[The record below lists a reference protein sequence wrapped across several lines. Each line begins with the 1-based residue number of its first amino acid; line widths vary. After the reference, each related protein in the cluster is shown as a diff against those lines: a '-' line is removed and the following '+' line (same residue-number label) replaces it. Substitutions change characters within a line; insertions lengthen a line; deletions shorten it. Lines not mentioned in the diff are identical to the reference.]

1 MTVLGGNITHMAT
14 PTSSTVTISASADAV
29 RALLFDITSYPSW
42 STSFKSVTVLASDGQ
57 GRPTQVSMSVD
68 AGALK
73 DKPTL
78 NYDWAAFPDRLD
90 FSLEDA
96 DLLTEMSG
104 SYSLKDNGDET
115 EVTFE
120 LTVALSMPV
129 PEIMR
134 TKAEKSTIDL
144 ALKQLK
150 EKLEN

>member
-1 MTVLGGNITHMAT
+1 MSSVST
-14 PTSSTVTISASADAV
+14 STVSINASADEV
-29 RALLFDITSYPSW
+29 RAVLFDVASYPSW
-42 STSFKSVTVLASDGQ
+42 STSFKSVTVLASDGK

-78 NYDWAAFPDRLD
+78 NYDWAAYPDRLD

-96 DLLTEMSG
+96 DLLTQMSG
-104 SYSLKDNGDET
+104 SYIVKDNGDET

-129 PEIMR
+129 PDIMR

>member
-1 MTVLGGNITHMAT
+1 MSSVST
-14 PTSSTVTISASADAV
+14 STVSITASADEV
-29 RALLFDITSYPSW
+29 RAVLFDIASYPSW

-78 NYDWAAFPDRLD
+78 NYDWSAYPDRLD
-90 FSLEDA
+90 FSFEDA
-96 DLLTEMSG
+96 DLLTQMIG
-104 SYSLKDNGDET
+104 GYIVKDNGDET

-129 PEIMR
+129 PDIMR

-150 EKLEN
+150 EKLETN

>member
-1 MTVLGGNITHMAT
+1 MSSVST
-14 PTSSTVTISASADAV
+14 STVSINASADEV
-29 RALLFDITSYPSW
+29 RAVLFDVASYPSW

-78 NYDWAAFPDRLD
+78 NYDWSAYPDRLD

-96 DLLTEMSG
+96 DLLTQMSG
-104 SYSLKDNGDET
+104 GLIVKDNGDET

-129 PEIMR
+129 PDIMR

>member
-1 MTVLGGNITHMAT
+1 MSSVTT
-14 PTSSTVTISASADAV
+14 STVNIAATADAV
-29 RALLFDITSYPSW
+29 RAVLFDIANYPSW
-42 STSFKSVTVLASDGQ
+42 SSSFKSVTVLESDGQ
-57 GRPTQVSMSVD
+57 GRPTQVQMGVD

-73 DKPTL
+73 DKTTL
-78 NYDWAAFPDRLD
+78 NYDWAAAPDRLD

-104 SYSLKDNGDET
+104 SYIVKDNGDET
-115 EVTFE
+115 EITFE

-129 PEIMR
+129 PEMMR
-134 TKAEKSTIDL
+134 VKAEKSTIDL

>member
-1 MTVLGGNITHMAT
+1 MSN
-14 PTSSTVTISASADAV
+14 PTTSTITISATADDV
-29 RALLFDITSYPSW
+29 RSVLFDIANYPSW
-42 STSFKSVTVLASDGQ
+42 STSFKSATVIESDAQ
-57 GRPTQVSMSVD
+57 GRPTQVKLSVD

-78 NYDWAAFPDRLD
+78 NYDWSAYPDRVE

-96 DLLTEMSG
+96 DLLTEMTG
-104 SYSLKDNGDET
+104 AFIVRDNGDET

-120 LTVALSMPV
+120 MTVALSMPV

-134 TKAEKSTIDL
+134 TKSEKSTIDL

>member
-1 MTVLGGNITHMAT
+1 MSN
-14 PTSSTVTISASADAV
+14 PTTSTVTISAAADDV
-29 RALLFDITSYPSW
+29 RAVLFDIEKYPTW
-42 STSFKSVTVLASDGQ
+42 STTFKSVTVQASNGDG
-57 GRPTQVSMSVD
+57 RVTQAKLSVD

-78 NYDWAAFPDRLD
+78 NYDWSGYPDRVE
-90 FSLEDA
+90 FSLEEA
-96 DLLTEMSG
+96 DLLTDMSG
-104 SYSLKDNGDET
+104 SFVIKDNGDET

-120 LTVALSMPV
+120 LTVSLSMPV
-129 PEIMR
+129 PEMMR

>member
-1 MTVLGGNITHMAT
+1 MSSAT
-14 PTSSTVTISASADAV
+14 TSTVSISASADEV
-29 RALLFDITSYPSW
+29 RAVIFDLASYPSW
-42 STSFKSVTVLASDGQ
+42 STSFKSVTVLESDGQ

-78 NYDWAAFPDRLD
+78 NYDWSAYPDRLD

-96 DLLTEMSG
+96 DLLTQMSG
-104 SYSLKDNGDET
+104 AYIVKDNDDET

-129 PEIMR
+129 PDIMR

>member
-1 MTVLGGNITHMAT
+1 MSSAT
-14 PTSSTVTISASADAV
+14 TSTVSITASADEV
-29 RALLFDITSYPSW
+29 RAVIFDLASYPSW
-42 STSFKSVTVLASDGQ
+42 STSFKSVTVLESDGQ
-57 GRPTQVSMSVD
+57 GRPTHVSMSVD

-78 NYDWAAFPDRLD
+78 NYDWSAYPDRLD

-96 DLLTEMSG
+96 DLLTQMSG
-104 SYSLKDNGDET
+104 AYIVKDNDDET

>member
-1 MTVLGGNITHMAT
+1 MSSVST
-14 PTSSTVTISASADAV
+14 STVSITASADEV
-29 RALLFDITSYPSW
+29 RAVLFDIASYPSW

-57 GRPTQVSMSVD
+57 GRPTQVNMSVD

-78 NYDWAAFPDRLD
+78 NYDWSAYPDRLD

-96 DLLTEMSG
+96 DLLTQMSG
-104 SYSLKDNGDET
+104 GYIVKDNGDET

-129 PEIMR
+129 PDIMR

>member
-1 MTVLGGNITHMAT
+1 MSCVST
-14 PTSSTVTISASADAV
+14 STVSITASADEV
-29 RALLFDITSYPSW
+29 RAVLFDIASYPSW

-78 NYDWAAFPDRLD
+78 NYDWSAYPDRLD

-96 DLLTEMSG
+96 DLLTQMSG
-104 SYSLKDNGDET
+104 AYIVKDNGEET

-129 PEIMR
+129 PDIMR

>member
-1 MTVLGGNITHMAT
+1 MSN
-14 PTSSTVTISASADAV
+14 PTSSTVTIAASADDV
-29 RALLFDITSYPSW
+29 RAVLFDIANFPTW
-42 STSFKSVTVLASDGQ
+42 STSFKSVTVLASNGE
-57 GRPTQVSMSVD
+57 GRPTQVKLSVD

-78 NYDWAAFPDRLD
+78 NFDWSAYPDRVD
-90 FSLEDA
+90 YSLEDA
-96 DLLTEMSG
+96 DLLTDMTG
-104 SYSLKDNGDET
+104 AYIVKDNGDET

-129 PEIMR
+129 PDIMR

>member
-1 MTVLGGNITHMAT
+1 MSSAT
-14 PTSSTVTISASADAV
+14 TSTISITASADEV
-29 RALLFDITSYPSW
+29 RAVIFDLASYPSW
-42 STSFKSVTVLASDGQ
+42 STSFKSVTVLESDGQ

-78 NYDWAAFPDRLD
+78 NYDWSAYPDRLN

-96 DLLTEMSG
+96 DLLTQMSG
-104 SYSLKDNGDET
+104 GLIVKDNGDET

-129 PEIMR
+129 PDIMR

>member
-1 MTVLGGNITHMAT
+1 MSSVSTSTVNIT
-14 PTSSTVTISASADAV
+14 ASADEV
-29 RALLFDITSYPSW
+29 RAVLFDIASYPSW
-42 STSFKSVTVLASDGQ
+42 STSFKSVTVLESDGQ

-78 NYDWAAFPDRLD
+78 NYDWSAYPDRLD

-96 DLLTEMSG
+96 DLLTQMSG
-104 SYSLKDNGDET
+104 AYIVKDNGDET

-129 PEIMR
+129 PDIMR

>member
-1 MTVLGGNITHMAT
+1 MSSAT
-14 PTSSTVTISASADAV
+14 TSTVSITASADEV
-29 RALLFDITSYPSW
+29 RAVIFDLASYPSW
-42 STSFKSVTVLASDGQ
+42 STSFKSVTVLESDGQ

-78 NYDWAAFPDRLD
+78 NYDWSAYPDRLD

-96 DLLTEMSG
+96 DLLTQMSG
-104 SYSLKDNGDET
+104 GLIVKDNGDET

-129 PEIMR
+129 PDIMR

-150 EKLEN
+150 EKLENQ

>member
-1 MTVLGGNITHMAT
+1 MSSVTT
-14 PTSSTVTISASADAV
+14 STVSIAASADEV
-29 RALLFDITSYPSW
+29 RAVLFDIASYPSW
-42 STSFKSVTVLASDGQ
+42 STSFKSVTVLESDGQ

-78 NYDWAAFPDRLD
+78 NYDWSAYPDRLD

-96 DLLTEMSG
+96 DLLTQMSG
-104 SYSLKDNGDET
+104 AYIVKDNDDET

-129 PEIMR
+129 PDIMR

>member
-1 MTVLGGNITHMAT
+1 MSSAST
-14 PTSSTVTISASADAV
+14 STVSIAASADEV
-29 RALLFDITSYPSW
+29 RAVLFDVASYPSW
-42 STSFKSVTVLASDGQ
+42 STSFKSVTVLESDGQ

-78 NYDWAAFPDRLD
+78 NYDWSAYPDRLD

-96 DLLTEMSG
+96 DLLTQMSG
-104 SYSLKDNGDET
+104 GLIVKDNGDET

-129 PEIMR
+129 PDIMR

>member
-1 MTVLGGNITHMAT
+1 MSE
-14 PTSSTVTISASADAV
+14 TSTSTIAISASADEV
-29 RALLFDITSYPSW
+29 RAVLFDIANYPSW
-42 STSFKSVTVLASDGQ
+42 STSFKTANVLVSDAQ
-57 GRPTQVSMSVD
+57 GRPTQVNLSVD

-78 NYDWAAFPDRLD
+78 NYDWSAYPDRLE

-104 SYSLKDNGDET
+104 SFIVKDNGDET
-115 EVTFE
+115 EVTSE

-129 PEIMR
+129 PDMMR
-134 TKAEKSTIDL
+134 KKAEKSTIDL

>member
-1 MTVLGGNITHMAT
+1 MSSVST
-14 PTSSTVTISASADAV
+14 STVSITASADEV
-29 RALLFDITSYPSW
+29 RAVLFDIASYPSW

-78 NYDWAAFPDRLD
+78 NYDWSAYPDRLD

-96 DLLTEMSG
+96 DLLTQMSG
-104 SYSLKDNGDET
+104 GYIVKDNGDET

-129 PEIMR
+129 PDIML
-134 TKAEKSTIDL
+134 SLIHI
-144 ALKQLK
+144 
-150 EKLEN
+150 

>member
-1 MTVLGGNITHMAT
+1 VQASNGDGR
-14 PTSSTVTISASADAV
+14 VTQAK
-29 RALLFDITSYPSW
+29 L
-42 STSFKSVTVLASDGQ
+42 
-57 GRPTQVSMSVD
+57 SVD

-78 NYDWAAFPDRLD
+78 NYDWSGYPDRVE
-90 FSLEDA
+90 FSLEEA
-96 DLLTEMSG
+96 DLLTDMSG
-104 SYSLKDNGDET
+104 AFIIKDNGDET

-129 PEIMR
+129 PEMMR

>member
-1 MTVLGGNITHMAT
+1 MSE
-14 PTSSTVTISASADAV
+14 TSSSTIAISASADEV
-29 RALLFDITSYPSW
+29 RAVLFDIANYPSW
-42 STSFKSVTVLASDGQ
+42 STSFKAVSVLVSDGQ
-57 GRPTQVSMSVD
+57 GRPTQVNLTVD

-78 NYDWAAFPDRLD
+78 NYDWAGYPDRVD

-104 SYSLKDNGDET
+104 AYIVKDNGDET

-129 PEIMR
+129 PPTMR

>member
-1 MTVLGGNITHMAT
+1 MSN
-14 PTSSTVTISASADAV
+14 PTSSTISISASADEV
-29 RALLFDITSYPSW
+29 RAVLFDIANYPSW
-42 STSFKSVTVLASDGQ
+42 SSSFKSATVLASDGD
-57 GRPTQVSMSVD
+57 GRATQVKLSVD

-78 NYDWAAFPDRLD
+78 NYDWSGFPDRVD

-104 SYSLKDNGDET
+104 AYIVKDNGDET

-120 LTVALSMPV
+120 MTVALSMPV

-134 TKAEKSTIDL
+134 TKAEKATIDL

>member
-1 MTVLGGNITHMAT
+1 MSSVST
-14 PTSSTVTISASADAV
+14 STVSITASADEV
-29 RALLFDITSYPSW
+29 RAVLFDIASYPSW
-42 STSFKSVTVLASDGQ
+42 STSFKSVTVLESDGQ

-78 NYDWAAFPDRLD
+78 NYDWSAYPDRLD

-96 DLLTEMSG
+96 DLLTQMSG
-104 SYSLKDNGDET
+104 GYIVKDNGDET
-115 EVTFE
+115 QVTFE

-129 PEIMR
+129 PDIMR

>member
-1 MTVLGGNITHMAT
+1 MSSVST
-14 PTSSTVTISASADAV
+14 STVIITASADEV
-29 RALLFDITSYPSW
+29 RAVLFDIASYPSW
-42 STSFKSVTVLASDGQ
+42 STSFKSVTVLESDGQ

-78 NYDWAAFPDRLD
+78 NYDWSAYPDRLD

-96 DLLTEMSG
+96 DLLTQMSG
-104 SYSLKDNGDET
+104 AYIVKDNGDET

-129 PEIMR
+129 PEMMR
-134 TKAEKSTIDL
+134 TKAEKATIDL
-144 ALKQLK
+144 TL
-150 EKLEN
+150 NS

>member
-1 MTVLGGNITHMAT
+1 MSSVST
-14 PTSSTVTISASADAV
+14 STVSITASADEV
-29 RALLFDITSYPSW
+29 RAVLFDIASYPSW

-78 NYDWAAFPDRLD
+78 NYDWSAYPDRLD

-96 DLLTEMSG
+96 DLLTQMSG
-104 SYSLKDNGDET
+104 GLIVKDNGDET

-129 PEIMR
+129 PDIMR

>member
-1 MTVLGGNITHMAT
+1 MSSAT
-14 PTSSTVTISASADAV
+14 TSTVSIAASADEV
-29 RALLFDITSYPSW
+29 RAVLFDVASYPSW
-42 STSFKSVTVLASDGQ
+42 STSFKSVTVLESDGQ

-78 NYDWAAFPDRLD
+78 NYDWSAYPDRLD

-96 DLLTEMSG
+96 DLLTQMSG
-104 SYSLKDNGDET
+104 GYIVKDNGDET

-129 PEIMR
+129 PDFMR

>member
-1 MTVLGGNITHMAT
+1 MSSVST
-14 PTSSTVTISASADAV
+14 STVSITASADEV
-29 RALLFDITSYPSW
+29 RAVLFDIATYPSW
-42 STSFKSVTVLASDGQ
+42 STSFKSVTVLESDGQ

-78 NYDWAAFPDRLD
+78 NYDWSAYPDRLD

-96 DLLTEMSG
+96 DLLTQMSG
-104 SYSLKDNGDET
+104 GYIVKDNGDET

-129 PEIMR
+129 PDIMR